1 VFFLFLLGHI
11 LENGK
16 KFEKTSFFSTPSA
29 VTLFLKG
36 TRKSIAK
43 IQKEPGVYIIVKGKK

>member
-1 VFFLFLLGHI
+1 LLGHI

-29 VTLFLKG
+29 VTLFLKA

-43 IQKEPGVYIIVKGKK
+43 IQKEPGVHIIVKGKK